1 MTNTGIGTVTA
12 KGQVSIPAKFRT
24 KLNIEK
30 GDKLTFTLN
39 DNQELIVSKE
49 PSKLDWDD
57 LFASYPTEVVDID
70 ENGKY
75 DEKKSPNFHDWMV
88 NG

>member
-39 DNQELIVSKE
+39 D
-49 PSKLDWDD
+49 
-57 LFASYPTEVVDID
+57 
-70 ENGKY
+70 
-75 DEKKSPNFHDWMV
+75 
-88 NG
+88 